1 MISNEELKNMIHMKK
16 GSKVRY
22 ARDEQHMAE
31 LEEQGYSKHIAT
43 TINTTNSEEKTGT
56 SGWNPKVV
64 TTEEVIKGNNDKE
77 KKSKPTKP
85 NLKGE
90 TNG

>member
-1 MISNEELKNMIHMKK
+1 MIHMTK

-31 LEEQGYSKHIAT
+31 LEEQGYSKHNAT
-43 TINTTNSEEKTGT
+43 TINNTNSEEKTGT
-56 SGWNPKVV
+56 GGWNPKVV
-64 TTEEVIKGNNDKE
+64 TTEEVIKGNNDSKN
-77 KKSKPTKP
+77 KSKPTKP

-90 TNG
+90 TNGT

>member
-22 ARDEQHMAE
+22 ARDEQHMVE
-31 LEEQGYSKHIAT
+31 LEEQGYSKHDAT
-43 TINTTNSEEKTGT
+43 TINTTNSEEKTDTG
-56 SGWNPKVV
+56 GWNPKVV
-64 TTEEVIKGNNDKE
+64 TTEEVIKGDDDSK

>member
-1 MISNEELKNMIHMKK
+1 MKK

-22 ARDEQHMAE
+22 ARDEQHMVE
-31 LEEQGYSKHIAT
+31 LEEQGYSKHDAT
-43 TINTTNSEEKTGT
+43 TINTTNSEEKTVTG
-56 SGWNPKVV
+56 GWNPKVV
-64 TTEEVIKGNNDKE
+64 TTEEVIKGDDDSK